1 MVVLSITG
9 AVRTILI
16 VIAVFVILRFL
27 GQLMSAKRN
36 ASEDQK
42 HRDNINDYKKAKEES
57 EKNKGKIHVIQG
69 NQSDAE
75 DVDYEEVKDDKNND
89 TENQGK

>member
-1 MVVLSITG
+1 MVLLSIMG

-42 HRDNINDYKKAKEES
+42 HRDNIEDYKKAKEES
-57 EKNKGKIHVIQG
+57 EKNKGKMHIIQG
-69 NQSDAE
+69 NQSDVE
-75 DVDYEEVKDDKNND
+75 DVDYEEVKDDQKS
-89 TENQGK
+89 EEK